1 LSENSIKDVEP
12 GALLKKASRPQY
24 EIRDSRIGGFFV
36 IVGKKTT
43 SFTIQADLRQK
54 DQRLRIIRRTIGRF
68 GNITTRRARLGPS
81 LHQSGFMPPYWL
93 RQRE

>member
-1 LSENSIKDVEP
+1 MSDNSIKDLEP

-43 SFTIQADLRQK
+43 SFAIQADL
-54 DQRLRIIRRTIGRF
+54 
-68 GNITTRRARLGPS
+68 
-81 LHQSGFMPPYWL
+81 LHFL
-93 RQRE
+93 